1 MHKNEKGWINCP
13 LYKRYKKEKK
23 EYLKYL
29 KNRILRKKQEKALW
43 MFIADVFSELD
54 EPNKQ
59 FWIQRLTTYYRNRL
73 YYVPTVDWI
82 SFIGEFND
90 RQAWGKYQNP
100 KCREY
105 CLKIRDAAL
114 KRIDKQRILSI
125 PESPIRA

>member
-1 MHKNEKGWINCP
+1 MKCP
-13 LYKRYKKEKK
+13 LYKRYKKEKR
-23 EYLKYL
+23 EYLKCL
-29 KNRILRKKQEKALW
+29 QNWILRKKQEEALW
-43 MFIADVFSELD
+43 RFITDVLSELD

-59 FWIQRLTTYYRNRL
+59 FWIRRLTKYYSKRM
-73 YYVPTVDWI
+73 YYIQTVDWI

-90 RQAWGKYQNP
+90 RQAWGKYQDP
-100 KCREY
+100 KCRQY

>member
-82 SFIGEFND
+82 SF
-90 RQAWGKYQNP
+90 
-100 KCREY
+100 
-105 CLKIRDAAL
+105 
-114 KRIDKQRILSI
+114 
-125 PESPIRA
+125 